1 MFLKAIK
8 KAVLPVL
15 IGSLLTGPGC
25 RITYGYVGDSGRAIY
40 EYAGKNS
47 WDTAVLFQEDNS
59 QEENTGDNTSDTD
72 TQQENA
78 SPQIPA
84 TDDTLIQAPSALL
97 MEAITG
103 TVIYE
108 KDPDTRRSPAS
119 ITKIMT
125 LILIFDA
132 LENGT
137 LKMTDTVTTSAY
149 AKSMG
154 GSQVFLEEGETQDVE
169 TMIKCIVIASGN
181 DASVAMAEHIGG
193 SEQEFVRQM
202 NERAAG
208 LGMEN
213 THFVDCCGLTDSTDH
228 YTTARDI
235 ALMSRELITKYPK
248 ILEYSSIW
256 MENITHVTRQ
266 GSKEFG
272 LTNTNKLLR
281 SYEGCV
287 GLKTGS
293 TSLAKYCVSAVAAR
307 NGITLISVVMAAP
320 DYKVR
325 FKDAAAMLN
334 YGFSKSSLYT
344 DENPEKLPSIE
355 VRKGTKTTTEV
366 KYEKTFQYLSCDG
379 KTIGDVQ
386 TKLNLNP
393 QVQAPVKAGDTAG
406 TLEYYENGRKLG
418 EINILFTETIEKATY
433 KNCLE
438 KIIAE
443 AF

>member
-1 MFLKAIK
+1 MLEKAIR
-8 KAVLPVL
+8 KAVLSIL
-15 IGSLLTGPGC
+15 LASLMVGAGC
-25 RITYGYVGDSGRAIY
+25 RITYA
-40 EYAGKNS
+40 
-47 WDTAVLFQEDNS
+47 
-59 QEENTGDNTSDTD
+59 EE
-72 TQQENA
+72 QQQTTE
-78 SPQIPA
+78 SKVA
-84 TDDTLIQAPSALL
+84 TDDTFVQAPSALL
-97 MEAITG
+97 MEAGTG

-137 LKMTDTVTTSAY
+137 LKMDDLVTTSAY

-208 LGMEN
+208 LGMQN

-248 ILEYSSIW
+248 ILEYS
-256 MENITHVTRQ
+256 HVTRQ

-281 SYEGCV
+281 SYDGCV

-293 TSLAKYCVSAVAAR
+293 TSLAKYCVSAVASR
-307 NGITLISVVMAAP
+307 NNITLISVVMAAP

-334 YGFSKSSLYT
+334 YGFSKCSLFT
-344 DENPEKLPSIE
+344 DENPEKLPQIE
-355 VRKGTKTTTEV
+355 VRKGTKPTAEV
-366 KYEKTFQYLSCDG
+366 KYEKNFQYLSTDG
-379 KTIGDVQ
+379 KPIGEVER
-386 TKLNLNP
+386 KLNLET
-393 QVQAPVKAGDTAG
+393 QVQAPVKKGETAG
-406 TLEYYENGRKLG
+406 TLEYYRDGQKLG

-438 KIIAE
+438 KIITE